1 MPSEMQTR
9 DWLVPQTL
17 KFSDL
22 PCLPRQSLPGSSRT
36 KPNHSASSLGH
47 SGAQGPAAGRRGTP
61 ALWWPVCPPT
71 KCLSTAVRASSAL
84 PGKEHL
90 QQSPASV
97 GSSLLGMPGC
107 VHLAAVT
114 RGGRWEGDTTLGF
127 LPLRPQ
133 QAEHREAEQGRAL
146 CWHAAASAA
155 TTGTC
160 WGGEMST
167 PSKVV
172 EAVWALH
179 SSTLLLLLQLVTRP
193 KEFPGTKRQQRQLWF
208 YLFRGKMYSVCS
220 KPHGPHGAWSISHF
234 YLPHDLLPMGDD
246 SK

>member
-22 PCLPRQSLPGSSRT
+22 PCLPRQSHPGSSRM
-36 KPNHSASSLGH
+36 KPNHSATSLGR
-47 SGAQGPAAGRRGTP
+47 SRAQGPAAGRRGTP
-61 ALWWPVCPPT
+61 APWWPGCLPT
-71 KCLSTAVRASSAL
+71 KCLSMAARASSAL

-114 RGGRWEGDTTLGF
+114 RGDQQEGDTTLGF
-127 LPLRPQ
+127 LPPWPQ
-133 QAEHREAEQGRAL
+133 QAEHREAEQGRAF
-146 CWHAAASAA
+146 CWHAAASTA

-167 PSKVV
+167 PSKGV

-179 SSTLLLLLQLVTRP
+179 SSTLLLLLQLETRP
-193 KEFPGTKRQQRQLWF
+193 KKFPHTKRQQRQLWF
-208 YLFRGKMYSVCS
+208 YLFRGKMCSVCL

-234 YLPHDLLPMGDD
+234 YLPHYLLPMGYD